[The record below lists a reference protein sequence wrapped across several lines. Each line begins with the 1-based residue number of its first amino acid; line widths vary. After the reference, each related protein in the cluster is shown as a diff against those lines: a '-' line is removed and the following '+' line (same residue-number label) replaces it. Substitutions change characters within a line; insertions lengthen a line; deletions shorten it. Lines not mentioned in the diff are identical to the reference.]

1 MRSTPLNGLKLLK
14 RTAKVNSSLS
24 TIIPIIYS
32 LHSRP
37 RQNARPLTHPIMPT
51 ISQRSELLFLYDCKN
66 CNPNGDPNNGNQP
79 RLHEATRTCLVTD
92 VRLKRTIRDY
102 LIEKGY
108 DGSNP
113 NRDIFIRDEDGMPV
127 TGAQRAKSYKSQEEF
142 IQKFIDVR
150 LFGGVSAP
158 KGEKKGGPKVFNITG
173 PVQFSM
179 GTSLNPVELNY
190 IKGTGAFKTD
200 EKKDQ
205 KTFREEYNI
214 TYGLIGFHG
223 VINEAAA
230 RHTGL
235 TETDVEELTEAMWRG
250 TKGLLSR
257 SKKGHMPRLLVKV
270 DYSEPMFF
278 IGDLLEEL
286 NFVGRENID
295 FKEVTDVDD
304 YTLDV
309 SRLNARLQKY
319 ASKIAKVT
327 IVKDDRLQLNEAI
340 FTK

>member
-1 MRSTPLNGLKLLK
+1 MS
-14 RTAKVNSSLS
+14 
-24 TIIPIIYS
+24 
-32 LHSRP
+32 
-37 RQNARPLTHPIMPT
+37 T

-92 VRLKRTIRDY
+92 VRLKRTVRDY
-102 LIEKGY
+102 LMEKGH
-108 DGSNP
+108 DGTDP
-113 NRDIFIRDEDGMPV
+113 DRDIFIRDEDDKPV
-127 TGAQRAKSYKSQEEF
+127 TGAQRAKSYANREEYTK
-142 IQKFIDVR
+142 KFIDVR

-158 KGEKKGGPKVFNITG
+158 GGSSKKKEEESKVFNITG
-173 PVQFSM
+173 PVQFGM
-179 GTSLNPVELNY
+179 GMSLHPVEMNFL
-190 IKGTGAFKTD
+190 KGTGAFATS
-200 EKKDQ
+200 EGAQQ

-235 TETDVEELTEAMWRG
+235 TDDDVTALTDAMWNG

-270 DYSEPMFF
+270 DYSEPLFF

-286 NFVGRENID
+286 SFVDRENID
-295 FKEVTDVDD
+295 FKEVTDVAD
-304 YTLDV
+304 YVLDV
-309 SRLNARLQKY
+309 SGLNARLRSY
-319 ASKIAKVT
+319 AGKIARITVM
-327 IVKDDRLQLNEAI
+327 KDDRLQLSEDI